1 MQESEYIF
9 ERISPHFLP
18 FIEKKRNV
26 FLKIADGI
34 ETMRFHPTPVHI
46 NPPLAILRD
55 RGNGY
60 ILRRKLE
67 GIHIEEG
74 LDQLRTSPHLKD
86 MNRVMEID
94 RMAVMTIR
102 QIKERLRK
110 VFDSSLCDEIE
121 DLAFFISWDLQKNIP
136 KLMVD
141 VTTVSMQ
148 TLWVA

>member
-1 MQESEYIF
+1 
-9 ERISPHFLP
+9 
-18 FIEKKRNV
+18 
-26 FLKIADGI
+26 
-34 ETMRFHPTPVHI
+34 
-46 NPPLAILRD
+46 
-55 RGNGY
+55 
-60 ILRRKLE
+60 
-67 GIHIEEG
+67 
-74 LDQLRTSPHLKD
+74 

-141 VTTVSMQ
+141 VTTISMQ